1 MSAPYTKSLDHLGL
15 VAGFCKEINLIELI
29 DNALGHCK
37 ERKVSFGQLFVAMIL
52 NGLGFT
58 GRTLHMYSEY
68 FESKPLDRLLG
79 PDVLPEHINDDAL
92 GRCLD
97 ALYESGVSSLYQ
109 NIGEQVVEHLGL
121 PCESLHL
128 DSTSFHYDGQE
139 KLNEGDFNTIAI
151 TKGYSRDH
159 RPELNQVILNLICE
173 NQAGI
178 PVYMK
183 PASGNSNDM
192 EGFKKIVKSHIQSL
206 RAAQASRYLIGDAAL
221 YVQETIA
228 HLNELDQL
236 FITRVPQ
243 TLKEA
248 KALIV
253 QAPDLELEAITDDY
267 RGAWVASNYGDVA
280 QRWLLVYSEQAF
292 KREQHNLDK
301 RMLKKGD
308 AERKTFKK
316 LCQQEFACEQDA
328 LKALSQWRKKQSYLD
343 VDGAV
348 NAVPVY
354 SEKGRPAAGQKPERT
369 YFQISGALFSPLSNR
384 DAALKQ
390 IGLFI
395 IATNDLSSELTMEK
409 ALTLYKSQQAV
420 EKGFRFL
427 KSPDFL
433 TSSMYLKKPERIEA
447 LLMVM
452 TTCLM
457 VYAALEHQIRKQL
470 QAKDMYFP
478 SQKKKPSQKP
488 TARWVF
494 QCFEAVTLLYLED
507 QPPIVVN
514 KKDRQQ
520 VIIDCLGSVY
530 REIYS

>member
-1 MSAPYTKSLDHLGL
+1 MSTPYTKSLDHLGL

-29 DNALGHCK
+29 DNVLGHCK

-221 YVQETIA
+221 YVQ
-228 HLNELDQL
+228 
-236 FITRVPQ
+236 
-243 TLKEA
+243 
-248 KALIV
+248 
-253 QAPDLELEAITDDY
+253 
-267 RGAWVASNYGDVA
+267 
-280 QRWLLVYSEQAF
+280 
-292 KREQHNLDK
+292 
-301 RMLKKGD
+301 
-308 AERKTFKK
+308 
-316 LCQQEFACEQDA
+316 
-328 LKALSQWRKKQSYLD
+328 
-343 VDGAV
+343 
-348 NAVPVY
+348 
-354 SEKGRPAAGQKPERT
+354 
-369 YFQISGALFSPLSNR
+369 
-384 DAALKQ
+384 
-390 IGLFI
+390 
-395 IATNDLSSELTMEK
+395 
-409 ALTLYKSQQAV
+409 
-420 EKGFRFL
+420 
-427 KSPDFL
+427 
-433 TSSMYLKKPERIEA
+433 
-447 LLMVM
+447 
-452 TTCLM
+452 
-457 VYAALEHQIRKQL
+457 
-470 QAKDMYFP
+470 
-478 SQKKKPSQKP
+478 
-488 TARWVF
+488 
-494 QCFEAVTLLYLED
+494 
-507 QPPIVVN
+507 
-514 KKDRQQ
+514 
-520 VIIDCLGSVY
+520 
-530 REIYS
+530 